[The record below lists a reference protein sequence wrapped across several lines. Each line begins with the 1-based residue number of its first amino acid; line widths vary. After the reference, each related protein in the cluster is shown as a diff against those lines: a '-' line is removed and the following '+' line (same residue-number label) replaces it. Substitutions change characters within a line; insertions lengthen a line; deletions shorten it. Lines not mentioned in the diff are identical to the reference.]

1 MCEKKGLSKANSGFV
16 RWAYCRHLA
25 TVSKIF
31 ATLCVKRHNVSR
43 QCMEQVGCVHQTLA
57 VTEV

>member
-1 MCEKKGLSKANSGFV
+1 MWEKKGVSKPNSRFV
-16 RWAYCRHLA
+16 RQAYCRHLA

-43 QCMEQVGCVHQTLA
+43 QCMGQVGCVH
-57 VTEV
+57 